1 MKQQSYIPA
10 LAYRSLTGLYDPLV
24 RITTRERRFKAA
36 LLQQARL
43 RAGQQVLDLAC
54 GTATLTIAAKRMQPR
69 ADITGVDGDPDI
81 LARARVKAATA
92 EAELKFDESLSQHLA
107 YADSSFDV
115 VLSSLFF
122 HHLDREN
129 KLATLSEVRRVLK
142 PGAELHIADWGK
154 AANPLM
160 RVLFLIV
167 QMLDGFATTK
177 DNVAGRLPEFLRA
190 SGFKEVEETQRFS
203 TVLGTLALYRA
214 TR

>member
-24 RITTRERRFKAA
+24 RITTRERRFKAV

-92 EAELKFDESLSQHLA
+92 EAELKFNESLSQHLP

-167 QMLDGFATTK
+167 QMLDGFATTT

-214 TR
+214 KR

>member
-54 GTATLTIAAKRMQPR
+54 GTATLTIAAKRMQPL
-69 ADITGVDGDPDI
+69 ADITGADGDPDI
-81 LARARVKAATA
+81 LARARIKAAKA
-92 EAELKFDESLSQHLA
+92 EAELMFDESLSQHLP

-129 KLATLSEVRRVLK
+129 KLATLGEVRRVLK

-160 RVLFLIV
+160 RVLFVIV
-167 QMLDGFATTK
+167 QMLDGFAPTT

-214 TR
+214 KR

>member
-129 KLATLSEVRRVLK
+129 KLATLSEVWRVLK

-214 TR
+214 KR

>member
-1 MKQQSYIPA
+1 MTAALLARRSPTLRGSAEPTQS
-10 LAYRSLTGLYDPLV
+10 
-24 RITTRERRFKAA
+24 RRFKAV

-81 LARARVKAATA
+81 LARARVKAAKA

-129 KLATLSEVRRVLK
+129 KLATLSEVWRVLK

-167 QMLDGFATTK
+167 QMLDGFATTT

-214 TR
+214 KR